1 VAEGINQ
8 TQLDDAQFYTRV
20 LGPGE
25 TRGVK
30 VMNGLEKKTLK
41 IGLGGIAAAFLMTSG
56 AANASACPAAITL
69 SSIGSTFTCQ
79 EGDKVFSNFSF
90 STNLATEALFTIN
103 SVTGDVVV
111 TFSRDASTTGYL
123 ATNTFEYT
131 IAVAP
136 GSSMAIVEHT
146 LGVDVSTGSPATT
159 VTDVVTG
166 NNSGMNAPLM
176 ATNGATLVLPI
187 SPADT
192 SQMVM
197 LTADQPS
204 GAQLN
209 SISNDTA
216 EVMESVPEPASLS
229 LFGLGLLGLGFARR
243 RRS

>member
-1 VAEGINQ
+1 
-8 TQLDDAQFYTRV
+8 
-20 LGPGE
+20 
-25 TRGVK
+25 
-30 VMNGLEKKTLK
+30 MNGLEKKALK
-41 IGLGGIAAAFLMTSG
+41 IGLGGVAAALLMAG
-56 AANASACPAAITL
+56 GQAYAASCPAAILL
-69 SSIGSTFTCQ
+69 SSIGSGFTCQ

-111 TFSRDASTTGYL
+111 TFSRDGASTGYL

-166 NNSGMNAPLM
+166 NNSGVHTLM

-216 EVMESVPEPASLS
+216 EVTESVPEPASLS
-229 LFGLGLLGLGFARR
+229 LFGLGLLGLGFSRR